1 MFLAL
6 LVFSYHTIAS
16 QETSLIKKMVH
27 DSLKDS
33 EVIKS
38 AIWNRMMTK
47 EREGIHQIIRAI
59 GKTEGFKEIN
69 IYDHNG
75 FLHYSTGRMETPFQV
90 ELAGDPLLN
99 DLTTNPNIRHR
110 ISPDGS
116 TISVV
121 NPLINTTS
129 CSSMS
134 CHAPPGSEIIL
145 GAIELKIGLEK
156 FKSEISLIS
165 RKTVIF
171 ATVLFLASCSISGL
185 AVLVFVNPSIKNLRE
200 KASRMARG
208 DYVPGRQEMGQDE
221 IADLARAFDSMSVQ
235 INQRT
240 FELQASRKRYKALFE
255 EVPCYLTVID
265 KNFRIVRSNRSFRAE
280 FGDKTGAYC
289 FASYKNQSTQCKNC
303 PVEKTFLDGTSHQ
316 SEEMW
321 SINGLQSNVIVKTS
335 PIFDDTGKV
344 NEVLEMVVDVTLL
357 KRLQFKIE
365 RQRQEFQNLFEN
377 VPCYLTV
384 VDKDFNILR
393 HNIAFS
399 SDFGFSEGKK
409 CYEVY
414 KHNDRVCNNCPVQ
427 KTFENGESAWSEEVW
442 RKNGDDTYIVVNT
455 SPVRNDQG
463 EITAV
468 MEMSTNITEI
478 KRLQGELVIL
488 GETIAGMSHSIKN
501 ILAGLQGGVYVL
513 DSGLIRGRDDR
524 VKAGW
529 DMVKTNVEK
538 ISDLVKGILYASK
551 ERSPEYRPYDV
562 GQLLTEVCD
571 LYEAKAKDEG
581 VAIVRKFE
589 TKIRSCMMDP
599 ASMHSAL
606 SNLVSN
612 GIYACRTSDT
622 ETNGQLIV
630 NGSIVSDR
638 LVIEISDN
646 GVGMSEEIRNNLF
659 SKFYSTKGSQGTG
672 LGLVITKK
680 VIHEHKGT
688 IKVESQEGEGSKF
701 IVEIPLH
708 ETPILDNY
716 ELQEE
721 KKSNQFYNSNSGGNR

>member
-1 MFLAL
+1 
-6 LVFSYHTIAS
+6 
-16 QETSLIKKMVH
+16 MVH

-145 GAIELKIGLEK
+145 GAIELKIGLEN
-156 FKSEISLIS
+156 FRSEISLIS

-171 ATVLFLASCSISGL
+171 ATGLFLASCSMSGL

-280 FGDKTGAYC
+280 FG
-289 FASYKNQSTQCKNC
+289 
-303 PVEKTFLDGTSHQ
+303 E
-316 SEEMW
+316 
-321 SINGLQSNVIVKTS
+321 
-335 PIFDDTGKV
+335 
-344 NEVLEMVVDVTLL
+344 
-357 KRLQFKIE
+357 
-365 RQRQEFQNLFEN
+365 
-377 VPCYLTV
+377 
-384 VDKDFNILR
+384 
-393 HNIAFS
+393 
-399 SDFGFSEGKK
+399 
-409 CYEVY
+409 
-414 KHNDRVCNNCPVQ
+414 
-427 KTFENGESAWSEEVW
+427 
-442 RKNGDDTYIVVNT
+442 
-455 SPVRNDQG
+455 
-463 EITAV
+463 
-468 MEMSTNITEI
+468 
-478 KRLQGELVIL
+478 
-488 GETIAGMSHSIKN
+488 
-501 ILAGLQGGVYVL
+501 
-513 DSGLIRGRDDR
+513 
-524 VKAGW
+524 
-529 DMVKTNVEK
+529 
-538 ISDLVKGILYASK
+538 
-551 ERSPEYRPYDV
+551 
-562 GQLLTEVCD
+562 
-571 LYEAKAKDEG
+571 
-581 VAIVRKFE
+581 
-589 TKIRSCMMDP
+589 
-599 ASMHSAL
+599 
-606 SNLVSN
+606 
-612 GIYACRTSDT
+612 
-622 ETNGQLIV
+622 
-630 NGSIVSDR
+630 
-638 LVIEISDN
+638 
-646 GVGMSEEIRNNLF
+646 
-659 SKFYSTKGSQGTG
+659 
-672 LGLVITKK
+672 
-680 VIHEHKGT
+680 
-688 IKVESQEGEGSKF
+688 
-701 IVEIPLH
+701 
-708 ETPILDNY
+708 
-716 ELQEE
+716 
-721 KKSNQFYNSNSGGNR
+721 